1 MTKTPGPFK
10 VYLTAYT
17 AGSKS
22 SLKMLEKFKASGGNL
37 IVVDFKETDGHFY
50 YPTAIELNKKFGGN
64 NRILF
69 ADPKIC

>member
-1 MTKTPGPFK
+1 
-10 VYLTAYT
+10 
-17 AGSKS
+17 
-22 SLKMLEKFKASGGNL
+22 MLEKFKASGGNL

-69 ADPKIC
+69 ADPKNLLILRINKAFMLWLA